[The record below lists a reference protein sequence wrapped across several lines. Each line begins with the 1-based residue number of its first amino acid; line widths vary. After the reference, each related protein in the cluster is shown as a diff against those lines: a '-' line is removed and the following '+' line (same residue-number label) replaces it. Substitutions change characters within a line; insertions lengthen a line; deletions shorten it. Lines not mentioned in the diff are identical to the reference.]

1 MKKIILGLTLLATT
15 SSAFAAT
22 QGSLTLRGIVQQ
34 VLSIEVT
41 AEAGAS
47 NLDLSTQARD
57 LKVATVKEISN
68 SRTGFK
74 VKIESQNN
82 GKLAHQDGQNV
93 SNVPYT
99 MKYGNT
105 TVNLGSSQDV
115 TVNQAGSY
123 QQNKDITISYD
134 GNNQNQLVAGQ
145 YSDTVQ
151 FTIMAN

>member
-1 MKKIILGLTLLATT
+1 MKKMILGITLLVTT
-15 SSAFAAT
+15 SSFAAT
-22 QGSLTLRGIVQQ
+22 QGTLTLRGVVQQ

-68 SRTGFK
+68 SRSGFK

-82 GKLAHQDGQNV
+82 GKLAHQDGANI

-105 TVNLGSSQDV
+105 TVNLGSSQDIN
-115 TVNQAGSY
+115 VNQAGSY
-123 QQNKDITISYD
+123 EQTKNVSISYD
-134 GNNQNQLVAGQ
+134 GNGQNQLVAGQ